1 MKFAQMNINKR
12 VNEREGRKGGGRDTE
27 ITYLNDKR

>member
-1 MKFAQMNINKR
+1 MNIDIR
-12 VNEREGRKGGGRDTE
+12 VNEREGLRGEGRDTE